1 MRFDKMT
8 IKLQEALAEAQSYC
22 EREKQPYIECEHLLL
37 ELVKDKEGLTYSIL
51 NKSGANSENVVSQ
64 LQSQCSKFPKV
75 TKEIPQ
81 IHISLT
87 FKSVL
92 NKAFEEANA
101 MKDEF
106 LSAEHILLAICET
119 PNSSV
124 GQLFVKNGIK
134 KDHLLKALFELRGNQ
149 RVTDQNPEDK
159 YQVLKKYCIDV
170 TERAQAGKLDPV
182 IGRDEEI
189 RRVVQVLSRR
199 TKNNPVLIGEP
210 GVGKTAIVEGLAQ
223 RIFHGDIPETLKD
236 KRILTLDLAALVAG
250 TKYRGEFEDR
260 LKSVLK
266 EIGAAGGEIVLF
278 IDELHTLVGAGS
290 AEGSMDASNM
300 LKPALARGE
309 LHCVGATT
317 LNEFKKYIEKD
328 KALERRFQ
336 PVLVGEPTEEDAIS
350 ILRGLKE
357 KYEVHHG
364 VRIQDGAIVAAARLS
379 NRYITDR
386 FLPDKAI
393 DLIDEAASRLRM
405 QIDSLPVEIDQFQ
418 RKITQ
423 LEIER
428 EALKKEED
436 AESKDRTEKI
446 GNEISIAKGE
456 CDELREQWE
465 EEKKS
470 IGKKQKIK
478 EQIEQI
484 RRESERAE
492 REGALEKAASLKYG
506 ELPRLNKE
514 LELLQTADDSDQSKK
529 ILNEEVGEED
539 IAFIVSRWTGIPLD
553 KMLQSEKERLIQME
567 SHLRK
572 KIVGQEEAV
581 GLVANA
587 IRRARAGLDDPN
599 KPIGT
604 FLFLGPTGVG
614 KTQLA
619 RTLAEFLFDDEQA
632 MVRIDMSEFMEKHSV
647 SRLLGAPPGYV
658 GYEEGGYLTEHVR
671 RKPYSVVLFDE
682 MEKAHQDVFNIFLQI
697 LDDGRITDGQ
707 GRTVDFKNTIILMTS
722 NIAGQ
727 LIQEESERISKNHT
741 QNGSFEDEWEK
752 VRQTV
757 TQELKKY
764 FRPEFLNRID
774 DCVIFRNLG
783 KDQIKNIVD
792 IQLVDLQKRLGES
805 RISLDM
811 VDEAKELLAEKGYD
825 PVYGARPLKRAI
837 QKYIKDPL
845 ATQILN
851 GKFKDGDGITVSVDE
866 KGNFIFKN

>member
-37 ELVKDKEGLTYSIL
+37 ELLKDKGGVVYGIL
-51 NKSGANSENVVSQ
+51 NKSGSNPDNLVSQ
-64 LQSQCSKFPKV
+64 LQTQCSNFPKV
-75 TKEIPQ
+75 TNEIPQ

-87 FKSVL
+87 FKSIL
-92 NKAFEEANA
+92 NKAFEESSA

-119 PNSSV
+119 PKSNI
-124 GQLFVKNGIK
+124 GKLFVKNGIR
-134 KDHLLKALFELRGNQ
+134 KDHILKALFELRGNQ
-149 RVTDQNPEDK
+149 RVTDQNPEEK
-159 YQVLKKYCIDV
+159 YQVLEKYCVDV
-170 TERAQAGKLDPV
+170 TERAQSGKLDPV

-223 RIFHGDIPETLKD
+223 RIFHGDVPETLKD

-266 EIGAAGGEIVLF
+266 EIGSAGGEIILF

-290 AEGSMDASNM
+290 TEGSMDASNM

-317 LNEFKKYIEKD
+317 LNEYKKYIEKD

-350 ILRGLKE
+350 ILRGLKP

-405 QIDSLPVEIDQFQ
+405 QIDSLPVEIDKFQ

-436 AESKDRTEKI
+436 VGSIERSKKI
-446 GNEISIAKGE
+446 EDEISSAKSA
-456 CDELREQWE
+456 CDKLRKQWE
-465 EEKKS
+465 EEKQS
-470 IGKKQKIK
+470 IGKKQKLK
-478 EQIEQI
+478 EQIEQT
-484 RRESERAE
+484 RREAEQAE

-506 ELPRLNKE
+506 ELPRLSKE
-514 LELLQTADDSDQSKK
+514 LESLQTAVKPDQNKK
-529 ILNEEVGEED
+529 ILNEEVSEED
-539 IAFIVSRWTGIPLD
+539 IAYIVSRWTGIPLD

-572 KIVGQEEAV
+572 KVVGQEEAV
-581 GLVANA
+581 GSVANA

-647 SRLLGAPPGYV
+647 SRLIGAPPGYV

-707 GRTVDFKNTIILMTS
+707 GRTVDFKNTVILMTS

-727 LIQEESERISKNHT
+727 LIQEESERISKEHS
-741 QNGSFEDEWEK
+741 QNGAFESEWEK
-752 VRQTV
+752 VRQAV
-757 TQELKKY
+757 TLELKKY

-792 IQLVDLQKRLGES
+792 IQLTDLKKRLGER

-811 VDEAKELLAEKGYD
+811 KEDAKALLAEKGYD

-845 ATQILN
+845 ATQILD
-851 GKFKDGDGITVSVDE
+851 GKFKDGDQVTVSVDE
-866 KGNFIFKN
+866 KGGFIFQN